1 MACSLLMSGKE
12 RICISLANRTAT
24 GRKMSDSRLLMPETL
39 LVVDDDAAARYALAR
54 VFEKEYRVV
63 EAEDTTQAR
72 TKLGSEHP
80 DVVLLDYNLPGE
92 DGLVLLREISMVSGG
107 PAVVMIT
114 AHGSERVA
122 VDAMK
127 AGAYDYLTK
136 PYDVDELRMVVSRAL
151 ERQRL
156 RTEVSSLRERLAAE
170 GQFGRMIGMSGA
182 MRELFVMAAR
192 VAETDLPVL
201 LLGESGTG
209 KDLLAQE
216 IHARSRRA
224 RQRLVAFNCAAVP
237 ETLVESELFGY
248 VKGAFTG
255 ATNSRPGRFE
265 LAQGGTLFLD
275 EIGDMAPATQAKILR
290 AAESGTVERL
300 GDVRTVQ
307 VDVRLI
313 SATNQDLE
321 SAIEQGRFRQDLY
334 YRLAGV
340 SLHLPPLRQRRDDI
354 PLLVE
359 QFWADLQR
367 RYDRVGPRLTREA
380 LLSLEQADWPGNV
393 RQLRNAVERLFVLA
407 RGDDV
412 NKEDVAAAAASGPS
426 APPPPTDAL
435 EVADYR
441 EAKRRF
447 ETAYITQRL
456 RENQGNVTRTAAA
469 IGLERQSL
477 QEKIKQLGIDR
488 E

>member
-1 MACSLLMSGKE
+1 MA
-12 RICISLANRTAT
+12 
-24 GRKMSDSRLLMPETL
+24 ETL
-39 LVVDDDAAARYALAR
+39 LVVDDDAAARYALTR
-54 VFEKEYRVV
+54 VFEKDYRVV
-63 EAEDTTQAR
+63 EAGDVAEAR
-72 TKLGSEHP
+72 LKLRSFHP
-80 DVVLLDYNLPGE
+80 SVLLLDFSLPGE
-92 DGLVLLREISMVSGG
+92 DGLTLLREIGTASGA

-122 VDAMK
+122 VEAMK
-127 AGAYDYLTK
+127 AGAYDYLSK
-136 PYDVDELRMVVSRAL
+136 PYDVDELRMVVGRAL
-151 ERQRL
+151 ERQGL
-156 RTEVSSLRERLAAE
+156 RTEVSALRERLAAE

-182 MRELFVMAAR
+182 MRDLFVIAAR

-216 IHARSRRA
+216 IHARSGRA
-224 RQRLVAFNCAAVP
+224 RQRMVAFNCAAVP

-300 GDVRTVQ
+300 GDARAVR

-313 SATNQDLE
+313 SATNQDLQT
-321 SAIEQGRFRQDLY
+321 AIQENRFRQDLY

-340 SLHLPPLRQRRDDI
+340 TLCLPSLRQRRSDI

-359 QFWADLQR
+359 QFWVELQR
-367 RYDRVGPRLTREA
+367 RYGRPGPRLTREA
-380 LLSLEQADWPGNV
+380 LLSLEQANWPGNV

-412 NKEDVAAAAASGPS
+412 DKDDVAAALTSGPAS
-426 APPPPTDAL
+426 AAPPVDASD
-435 EVADYR
+435 VGDYR
-441 EAKRRF
+441 EARRSF
-447 ETAYITQRL
+447 EIAYLTQKL

-477 QEKIKQLGIDR
+477 QEKVKQLGIEVER
-488 E
+488 NKTA